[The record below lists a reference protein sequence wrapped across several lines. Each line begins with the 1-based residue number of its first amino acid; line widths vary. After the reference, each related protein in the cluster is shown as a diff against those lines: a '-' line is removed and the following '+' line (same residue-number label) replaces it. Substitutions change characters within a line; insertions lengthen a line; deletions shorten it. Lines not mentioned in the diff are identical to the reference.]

1 MADEIKIPLDPFT
14 DTGLTLLAKVY
25 NSTGSQEGSTVAM
38 SEDGPALYIGDFDV
52 TIRSDGQY
60 IVRFE
65 TNSPDKLYGTGSLY
79 IRDGKEVSPEMY
91 FNQALDTVANVTLV
105 ATTTTN
111 TDMRGTDGANT
122 VAPDNAGIS
131 SNGLA
136 IAALNNVS
144 ASDVYAE
151 FTSGSNE
158 DVFKADLSSLET
170 KAQADIRQ
178 VSLTSQ
184 HGQTQAYIAA
194 LPTPLT
200 AAQVNAEVD
209 TALSDYGSP
218 TKTEMNAAFTE
229 IKGAGWTNETLK
241 DIRDSEIGGASLS
254 DIENSTVLAKQ
265 STSNSILAQTT
276 DIIAD
281 TNELQTNQGNWLTAT
296 GFATPANVT
305 SAQSAIISEVDAN
318 KTKIDA
324 LETKAQADI
333 RQTALVSQHSTTQSN
348 ISSLPQD
355 KTGYSLTTSEHDAI
369 ATAIETALLN
379 ESDGRAIIDAIV
391 QAIGN
396 INIDQSVLVAA
407 IVAAMDLENNIHT
420 ALDSYANKEDYHDDF
435 EETAGTLA
443 QEIVDIY
450 NNTNP

>member
-1 MADEIKIPLDPFT
+1 MADELKIPLDPFT

-65 TNSPDKLYGTGSLY
+65 TNSTDKLYGTGSLY

-111 TDMRGTDGANT
+111 TDM
-122 VAPDNAGIS
+122 
-131 SNGLA
+131 L
-136 IAALNNVS
+136 S
-144 ASDVYAE
+144 ASDVYTE
-151 FTSGSNE
+151 FTSGNNE

-178 VSLTSQ
+178 VSLTTQ
-184 HGQTQAYIAA
+184 HSQTQTDISN

-209 TALSDYGSP
+209 TALSDYDGP
-218 TKTEMNAAFTE
+218 TKAEMDAAFNE
-229 IKGAGWTNETLK
+229 IKGTGWTDETLK
-241 DIRDSEIGGASLS
+241 DIRDSEMGGASLS

-318 KTKIDA
+318 ETKIDN
-324 LETKAQADI
+324 LETKAQADV
-333 RQTALVSQHSTTQSN
+333 RQVALVAEHDSTQSD
-348 ISSLPQD
+348 IASLPQD
-355 KTGYSLTTSEHDAI
+355 KLGYTITAAEHTNIANAVESAI
-369 ATAIETALLN
+369 LN
-379 ESDGRAIIDAIV
+379 ELDGQAVLDAIV

-396 INIDQSVLVAA
+396 TNIDQPTLVAA
-407 IVAAMDLENNIHT
+407 IITALDLENNIHI
-420 ALDSYANKEDYHDDF
+420 ALDSYGNKDEYRDDF
-435 EETAGTLA
+435 EETATALA

-450 NNTNP
+450 EATNP